1 MTKQLQNQSFLNAK
15 VYAKWNTKAPGLM
28 QLHQYGLAYINQ
40 LQLVSVSSC
49 YEHLGLV
56 KT

>member
-1 MTKQLQNQSFLNAK
+1 
-15 VYAKWNTKAPGLM
+15 M